1 MDAEKIER
9 YGSLLALAEKM
20 NQALSVLAEDPEDEQ
35 ALEEVSCAFGTLQ
48 PHLSGELSDRILSYT
63 SFRGLRLNRR
73 ICGKP
78 AAGFLTRLLK
88 VRVNF

>member
-35 ALEEVSCAFGTLQ
+35 ALEEVSFSFGTLQ
-48 PHLSGELSDRILSYT
+48 P
-63 SFRGLRLNRR
+63 
-73 ICGKP
+73 
-78 AAGFLTRLLK
+78 
-88 VRVNF
+88 